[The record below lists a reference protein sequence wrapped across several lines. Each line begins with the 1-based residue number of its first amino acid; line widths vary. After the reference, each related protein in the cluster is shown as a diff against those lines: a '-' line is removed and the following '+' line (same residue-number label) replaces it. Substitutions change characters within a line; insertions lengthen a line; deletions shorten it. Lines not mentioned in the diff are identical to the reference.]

1 MRKIF
6 TRSSIQLTEREESQG
21 RSNKNYSHT
30 PFFRM
35 LRSLRMLVLRTHTST
50 PSLQVQSMRDSSRR
64 SHCLWHP
71 FTCSLIVVQ
80 KNSRNKVLNIN
91 NFGNG
96 LSITQSSAFRSLKK
110 TNTLRGSTAI
120 KPYQKTSIL
129 LRDFPELDCVLNCFI
144 QRPQREKKKNKQ
156 KQTHKH
162 TPQKNKIKTP
172 SKQHGV

>member
-1 MRKIF
+1 
-6 TRSSIQLTEREESQG
+6 
-21 RSNKNYSHT
+21 
-30 PFFRM
+30 M

-120 KPYQKTSIL
+120 KLYQKTSIL
-129 LRDFPELDCVLNCFI
+129 LRDFRELDCVLNCFI
-144 QRPQREKKKNKQ
+144 QRPQREKKKIKTNT
-156 KQTHKH
+156 QTHS
-162 TPQKNKIKTP
+162 PKNKIKTP